1 MLVKIAVWWYLVF
14 MNVFVRRD
22 GVFGG
27 VCGGLAHVT
36 GLPVVVLRLLM
47 IGSMILS
54 AGLTVLLY
62 IAAVLAFPNP
72 LSLALGDRPQF
83 LGVCHHFSKKIG
95 IHESWLRF
103 FALVGFVL
111 TAFAPVFAVYMIMFI
126 VMNVTTEPVHTE
138 PSDSSV
144 RDVN

>member
-1 MLVKIAVWWYLVF
+1 

-36 GLPVVVLRLLM
+36 KLPVAVLRLLM

-54 AGLTVLLY
+54 LGLTLLLY
-62 IAAVLAFPNP
+62 FAAVVAFPNP
-72 LSLALGDRPQF
+72 LSLALGERPMF
-83 LGVCHHFSKKIG
+83 LGVCHHFAKKIG
-95 IHESWLRF
+95 LHESWLRF
-103 FALVGFVL
+103 FTLVGLIV

-126 VMNVTTEPVHTE
+126 VMNVTTEPVHSE
-138 PSDSSV
+138 PSDSNV